1 MKDIGLWLKAI
12 KDRLETVR
20 VSGQKDISTMAA
32 VMNTLDDLIEKAK
45 QEAAQ
50 NSTQEAAQNEANN
63 QQE

>member
-1 MKDIGLWLKAI
+1 MKNIGLWLKAI

-20 VSGQKDISTMAA
+20 VSGQKDIFTMAA
-32 VMNTLDDLIEKAK
+32 VLNTLDDLMEKAK

-50 NSTQEAAQNEANN
+50 NETNN

>member
-20 VSGQKDISTMAA
+20 VSGQKDISTMAT
-32 VMNTLDDLIEKAK
+32 VLNTLDDLMGKAK
-45 QEAAQ
+45 QEA
-50 NSTQEAAQNEANN
+50 EQNEANN

>member
-12 KDRLETVR
+12 KDRLETVH

-32 VMNTLDDLIEKAK
+32 VLNTLDDLIDKAK
-45 QEAAQ
+45 
-50 NSTQEAAQNEANN
+50 QEAAQNEANN